1 MTYDASHRVKTLTE
15 GSGGSYTVGGVT
27 SSAASLKNGDRSAAT
42 GHWTVTSGRTL
53 DIVFAGS
60 REIEEVVLLGNP
72 GLTNNP
78 QPKETDTYATTS
90 SFDTSKYTVQTW
102 SGTAWV
108 TQGTVTGNKNVI
120 RHVTFAPVSTT
131 KVRIIPVDDASNGQT
146 SNDNVVSL
154 AEVEVYTTPAG
165 GGSQLQ
171 RFDAWGNTTQSAGA
185 AIPQYGYTG
194 REPDATGLI
203 YYRARYYDPTV
214 GRFIS
219 RDPAGMPNG
228 VNRFAYVGN
237 DPINNTDPSGLF
249 FGYDNLLGG
258 VVNAGLGAAVTYAT
272 GGGTASQYL
281 RNAAVDF
288 GVGFVSSGVASVG
301 KVATLSKVLGAT
313 NTFTG
318 KGLTAAGAEVYKG
331 TVDGKD
337 GLSIGVTSLTAG
349 ALNATGIIGKGAVAL
364 STKLGITKPFDRSI
378 PALFQPFAGTPSIAS
393 VAEKAIGAPGDFA
406 AGFGSDYLG
415 GLFGGGS
422 SSGSNN
428 STTNNDSYFSNTQ
441 GTGGSG
447 YQTLFGVSPG
457 N

>member
-1 MTYDASHRVKTLTE
+1 MQ
-15 GSGGSYTVGGVT
+15 SGNIVALAEISLSFDGG
-27 SSAASLKNGDRSAAT
+27 
-42 GHWTVTSGRTL
+42 
-53 DIVFAGS
+53 
-60 REIEEVVLLGNP
+60 
-72 GLTNNP
+72 
-78 QPKETDTYATTS
+78 ATT
-90 SFDTSKYTVQTW
+90 
-102 SGTAWV
+102 
-108 TQGTVTGNKNVI
+108 
-120 RHVTFAPVSTT
+120 VS
-131 KVRIIPVDDASNGQT
+131 A
-146 SNDNVVSL
+146 
-154 AEVEVYTTPAG
+154 
-165 GGSQLQ
+165 Q
-171 RFDAWGNTTQSAGA
+171 RFDAWGNPAQTSGT

-203 YYRARYYDPTV
+203 YYRARYYDPSI

-258 VVNAGLGAAVTYAT
+258 VVNAGLGAAVTFAT

-301 KVATLSKVLGAT
+301 KVATLSRVLGAT

-318 KGLTAAGAEVYKG
+318 KAATAFTGEVYKG
-331 TVDGKD
+331 TADGKD
-337 GLSIGVTSLTAG
+337 GLSIGITSVTAG
-349 ALNATGIIGKGAVAL
+349 ALNATGVIGKGAVAL

-415 GLFGGGS
+415 DLFGGGS

-428 STTNNDSYFSNTQ
+428 STTNSDSYFSNTQ

-447 YQTLFGVSPG
+447 YQTLFGISPK